1 MILIRRVRGA
11 SMTPALHPG
20 DIVIGLRAKPR
31 LGSLVIA
38 RYGGRE
44 IIKRV
49 ERIEDDAYYLV
60 GDNRQESTDSRH
72 YGKMKRSA
80 ILGTIMITVKKPTNP
95 PKPVKSYGILLGRLA
110 AVVLVSMAVIHLFRI
125 DTFIPILDEALPGES
140 VAASA
145 AALLIILSEV
155 FAIPFALRMRLS
167 PLAHLVSGALLVL
180 APLWW
185 VLIDIWTMSLAN
197 ATGQLG
203 EFANAPSTLWLVL
216 LNVAWL
222 AFNYVALYALGY
234 GRLST
239 KALKK

>member
-1 MILIRRVRGA
+1 MAPSLQ
-11 SMTPALHPG
+11 PG
-20 DIVIGLRAKPR
+20 EIVIGWQKRPR
-31 LGSLVIA
+31 IGALVIA
-38 RYGGRE
+38 AVDGRE
-44 IIKRV
+44 VLKRV
-49 ERIEDDAYYLV
+49 TRVEGSSYYLV
-60 GDNRQESTDSRH
+60 GDNRDESTDSRH
-72 YGKMKRSA
+72 YGKIPRTA

-95 PKPVKSYGILLGRLA
+95 PKPVTSYGVLLGRLA
-110 AVVLVSMAVIHLFRI
+110 ALVLVSMALIHLYRI
-125 DTFIPILDEALPGES
+125 DTFIPILDTALPGGG
-140 VAASA
+140 VAASLIS
-145 AALLIILSEV
+145 LLIVLSEI

-197 ATGQLG
+197 TTGQLG

-222 AFNYVALYALGY
+222 MFNYLTLYSLGY

-239 KALKK
+239 KRLLKK

>member
-1 MILIRRVRGA
+1 
-11 SMTPALHPG
+11 MTPTLHPG
-20 DIVIGLRAKPR
+20 DIVVGWRVEPR
-31 LGSLVIA
+31 VGAVVIA
-38 RYGGRE
+38 RHAERE

-49 ERIEDDAYYLV
+49 KQADDKGYYLV

-110 AVVLVSMAVIHLFRI
+110 AAVLVSMAVIHLFRI

-167 PLAHLVSGALLVL
+167 PLAQLVSGALLVL

-222 AFNYVALYALGY
+222 AFNYAALYALGY